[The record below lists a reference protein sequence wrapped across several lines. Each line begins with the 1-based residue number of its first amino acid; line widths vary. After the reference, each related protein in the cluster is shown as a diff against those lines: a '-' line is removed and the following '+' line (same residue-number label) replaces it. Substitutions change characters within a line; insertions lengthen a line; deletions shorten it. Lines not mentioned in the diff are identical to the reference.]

1 MTAIPE
7 QAARAD
13 RPAGLARPAV
23 RGRDAARGAA
33 GGLVAVELRKQSLR
47 LRTYVAFGLMV
58 VIPVVITVVIKV
70 HPGRV
75 GSGNRDFF
83 AVATYSG
90 LNIPLAALTAM
101 SRLLLVIVVSL
112 FAGETVSGEA
122 SWGTLRY
129 LLVRPV
135 PRSRL
140 LLAKLAVAGVL
151 SLFATAILAV
161 AALLAGIAAFGW
173 HPVLTLSLS
182 TVAQGPA
189 LLRLFLATLYVAGS
203 MAAFVGFAL
212 LVSTLTDSA
221 FGAVAAG
228 VGLGVIS
235 QILDGVT
242 PLGMVR
248 YGLPTHYLDAWH
260 GLFAFPVS
268 TADMVRG
275 ILVQL
280 GYGAFF
286 VAVAW
291 WWFRRKDVT
300 S

>member
-1 MTAIPE
+1 MI
-7 QAARAD
+7 
-13 RPAGLARPAV
+13 G
-23 RGRDAARGAA
+23 
-33 GGLVAVELRKQSLR
+33 VELRKQTLR
-47 LRTYVAFGLMV
+47 LRTYLALGLMV
-58 VIPVVITVVIKV
+58 VIPVLITVVIKL
-70 HPGRV
+70 HPGRA

-83 AVATYSG
+83 VIATHSG
-90 LNIPLAALTAM
+90 INIPLAALTAM
-101 SRLLLVIVVSL
+101 SGFLLVIVVSL
-112 FAGETVSGEA
+112 FAGETVAGEA

-135 PRSRL
+135 SRSKVL
-140 LLAKLAVAGVL
+140 VAKLAVVSLLSLLATVIISAVSLAAGV
-151 SLFATAILAV
+151 
-161 AALLAGIAAFGW
+161 AAFGW

-182 TVAQGPA
+182 TVAQGAA
-189 LLRLFLATLYVAGS
+189 LLRLLLATLYVAWG

-235 QILDGVT
+235 QILNGVT

-248 YGLPTHYLDAWH
+248 YGLPTHYLEAWH
-260 GLFAFPVS
+260 GLFAFPVTTS
-268 TADMVRG
+268 DMVRG
-275 ILVQL
+275 CLVQL
-280 GYGAFF
+280 GYAAFF
-286 VAVAW
+286 VALAW